1 MRPDHYNNCH
11 CNQSSGSRDCCNS
24 MSSLAQGPGC
34 PAPMPPKDRTCCCKK
49 SMSDAL
55 KLLCDSQISDYI
67 DYHKFAFLSPTFL
80 VGTKLILIELGN
92 EEKDNL
98 AELDG
103 EFKRFTVGNCDTIDI
118 AGTAVY
124 NIPIPFSL
132 AELAEDICAFLERI
146 ITILEGIDGTGTL
159 IAILREILNLLMVK
173 EFSEAVLRAILDFLI
188 SWFTVL
194 PEVNQASLCEIQAIA
209 FELEYVSDYQY
220 VKSALQEHL
229 EHTESKCGECRG
241 HCQCDDCCCNDG
253 IKFGL
258 LSASASQTVTLTAG
272 SLILQRVQALG
283 SIGSTLVFGNEREGR
298 FYFVCADT
306 VQFLG

>member
-1 MRPDHYNNCH
+1 MKPDNYNSCRS
-11 CNQSSGSRDCCNS
+11 NQQNS
-24 MSSLAQGPGC
+24 CREGYPPMPGFMQGAGC
-34 PAPMPPKDRTCCCKK
+34 PVPMPPVDRTCCCKK

-55 KLLCDSQISDYI
+55 RLLCDSQISNYI
-67 DYHKFAFLSPTFL
+67 DFKKFAFLSPTFL

-98 AELDG
+98 AELSG

-132 AELAEDICAFLERI
+132 VELAEDIRAFLERI
-146 ITILEGIDGTGTL
+146 IDILEGLEGVGTL
-159 IAILREILNLLMVK
+159 IAILREILNLLMVE

-194 PEVNQASLCEIQAIA
+194 PEVNQASLCEIQAVA
-209 FELEYVSDYQY
+209 FELEYVNDYNF
-220 VKSALQEHL
+220 VKNALQKHL
-229 EHTESKCGECRG
+229 EHTETGCGECKG
-241 HCQCDDCCCNDG
+241 HCKCDDCCCNEG

-258 LSASASQTVTLTAG
+258 LSANASHTVTLTAG
-272 SLILQRVQALG
+272 NLILQRVQALG
-283 SIGSTLVFGNEREGR
+283 NIGNTLVFGNEREGR